1 MQQHRHELAVRNNKG
16 GVSNGYSHSGLGAC
30 NTSMADTSY
39 SYDGYFGI
47 VKSYMRNIEGR
58 AGSET
63 HSKNITVKYWERT
76 A

>member
-30 NTSMADTSY
+30 NTSMVDTVY
-39 SYDGYFGI
+39 SYNGTYGT
-47 VKSYMRNIEGR
+47 VKSYMGNIEGR
-58 AGSET
+58 VGSET
-63 HSKNITVKYWERT
+63 HSKALSVKYWKRT